1 MAKLTIKFESYCL
14 NVETAYD
21 IKDWGAFLIEVGP
34 ILPQI
39 FGPLGNLVNQRR
51 GGLMDNNVNRLMNA
65 IARPAQIGDAPPH
78 QAHNYQ
84 LSHIEGEGDTSR
96 QIWVCSGEDCD
107 ATMTIHGRL
116 DLESARDVQEV
127 NRNGRENQDLEDGRE
142 PGGQAGG
149 DNQGG
154 TASGDRPGEAD
165 SGQGQQGEDRNSD
178 RRHEGSGGGPR
189 SERRVNAKSIHR
201 QTEHHERCGGTKPG
215 IDGICRCGCH
225 VPLLTRACQTKNHA
239 SCSGCECD
247 CHKEDNNAT
256 SEHKSVEPVR
266 ESDGQD
272 PDQQAQDEQ
281 AHTDSS
287 Q

>member
-34 ILPQI
+34 ILQQI

-178 RRHEGSGGGPR
+178 RRDERSGGGPG
-189 SERRVNAKSIHR
+189 SERGVSRDCGYGGHENCVN
-201 QTEHHERCGGTKPG
+201 EE
-215 IDGICRCGCH
+215 
-225 VPLLTRACQTKNHA
+225 
-239 SCSGCECD
+239 CSCD
-247 CHKEDNNAT
+247 CHAT